1 MGPVWEKSTH
11 IYLPEKQFLHIFT
24 QIIISPRSQP
34 IWWTG
39 KVPTDRDLCTCAS
52 YCLKDIG
59 VFFNSWKCWH
69 HAYLYI
75 PLNFKNNRDIRVK
88 IKIWPWI
95 DVHVGKIVD
104 KFNRYFHFVMNKL
117 LFLFYYHYYLHLYQ
131 EIYYFL
137 ILCLNSGRVVPI

>member
-24 QIIISPRSQP
+24 QMIISPSPFDGLVRPQP
-34 IWWTG
+34 IETY
-39 KVPTDRDLCTCAS
+39 VRVRF
-52 YCLKDIG
+52 CLKDID

-88 IKIWPWI
+88 IKI
-95 DVHVGKIVD
+95 
-104 KFNRYFHFVMNKL
+104 
-117 LFLFYYHYYLHLYQ
+117 
-131 EIYYFL
+131 
-137 ILCLNSGRVVPI
+137 

>member
-1 MGPVWEKSTH
+1 MGIYMGPTWATHKGLMRDLQQGSTLGPHGQSHVGTIWVQYGKNQPTFTFQKNNFYTNDYKSPVPAH
-11 IYLPEKQFLHIFT
+11 LMD
-24 QIIISPRSQP
+24 
-34 IWWTG
+34 G

-88 IKIWPWI
+88 IKNMTMNQRPCMS
-95 DVHVGKIVD
+95 GK
-104 KFNRYFHFVMNKL
+104 
-117 LFLFYYHYYLHLYQ
+117 
-131 EIYYFL
+131 
-137 ILCLNSGRVVPI
+137 